1 MYVNGLIFVVWVW
14 YNVLNKLE
22 FDGEVKQNVN
32 DGTNRRNDCR
42 METNF

>member
-1 MYVNGLIFVVWVW
+1 MNTDKFQYIEQLE
-14 YNVLNKLE
+14 KLE